1 MTPSTKRRFLY
12 TAVATAVASTA
23 LLWLNPAQAADD
35 YPTKQP
41 VRVMVGFSAGGA
53 VDNVARQ
60 LGEALSKRLGQTF
73 VIENQAGATGTIA
86 AETAARARADGYT
99 LLVATQ
105 STMVVAPRMYPKLK
119 LQPMKDLK
127 PIALVGSVPLALVA
141 HPSVP
146 VKTVQDVVEL
156 AKKEDG
162 NLVYASSG
170 AGGPQH
176 LAAELF
182 ASLAGVKMVHVPY
195 KGEANAIADLL
206 GNHVPLMFSN
216 LPTLLPYIQSG
227 QLRGIAVSGQA
238 RAASAPD
245 LPTVAEA
252 GLPGFDA
259 ETWFALFAPANTP
272 DAVTDQLG
280 AAVADAL
287 QDPALQASLATQG
300 LTINALRGDALV
312 AYMQEQ
318 ETQLGKVVETA
329 GIKAD

>member
-1 MTPSTKRRFLY
+1 MTHSTKRRFLY
-12 TAVATAVASTA
+12 TAVAAAVASAA
-23 LLWLNPAQAADD
+23 LVWLSPAQAAGD

-60 LGEALSKRLGQTF
+60 LGEALSKRLGQSF

-86 AETAARARADGYT
+86 AETAARASADGYT

-146 VKTVQDVVEL
+146 VKTVTDVIEL

-238 RAASAPD
+238 RAASAPN

-272 DAVTDQLG
+272 DAVTDKLG

-300 LTINALRGDALV
+300 LTINALRGDALA
-312 AYMQEQ
+312 AYLKEQ

-329 GIKAD
+329 GITAD

>member
-1 MTPSTKRRFLY
+1 MHFRFLR
-12 TAVATAVASTA
+12 TVLCSALAGACVALAAPVHA
-23 LLWLNPAQAADD
+23 AAD
-35 YPTKQP
+35 YPKQA

-60 LGEALSKRLGQTF
+60 IGEALSKRLGQAF

-86 AETAARARADGYT
+86 AETAARARPDGYT

-105 STMVVAPRMYPKLK
+105 STMVVAPRMYPNLKLK
-119 LQPMKDLK
+119 PMQDLK
-127 PIALVGSVPLALVA
+127 PIALIGSVPLALVA
-141 HPSVP
+141 HPSLP
-146 VKTVQDVVEL
+146 VKTVGDVIEL
-156 AKKEDG
+156 AKKENG
-162 NLVYASSG
+162 ELIYASSG

-182 ASLAGVKMVHVPY
+182 ASMAGVKMVHVPY
-195 KGEANAIADLL
+195 KGEANAIADLI

-227 QLRGIAVSGQA
+227 QLRGIAVSGHS
-238 RAASAPD
+238 RAASAPE

-259 ETWFALFAPANTP
+259 QTWFALFAPAQTP
-272 DAVTDQLG
+272 DDVIEKLG
-280 AAVADAL
+280 AAVDDAL
-287 QDPALQASLATQG
+287 QDRILQGTLASQG
-300 LTINALRGDALV
+300 LTINALRGPALV
-312 AYMQEQ
+312 TYMKDQ
-318 ETQLGKVVETA
+318 ETQLGKVVEAA

>member
-1 MTPSTKRRFLY
+1 MTTSAKRRFLC
-12 TAVATAVASTA
+12 TAVAAAVASAA
-23 LLWLNPAQAADD
+23 LAWMGPAQAAED
-35 YPTKQP
+35 YPKQT

-60 LGEALSKRLGQTF
+60 LGEALAKRLGQSF

-146 VKTVQDVVEL
+146 VKTVTDVIEL

-272 DAVTDQLG
+272 DAVTDKLG

-287 QDPALQASLATQG
+287 QDPALQASLAAQG
-300 LTINALRGDALV
+300 LTINSLRGDALV
-312 AYMQEQ
+312 TYMKEQ
-318 ETQLGKVVETA
+318 EEQLGKVVETA

>member
-1 MTPSTKRRFLY
+1 MTQSTKRRFLY
-12 TAVATAVASTA
+12 TAVAAAVASAA
-23 LLWLNPAQAADD
+23 LVWLSPAQAAGD

-60 LGEALSKRLGQTF
+60 LGEALSKRLGQSF

-146 VKTVQDVVEL
+146 VKTVTDVIEL

-272 DAVTDQLG
+272 DAVTDTLG
-280 AAVADAL
+280 AAVAEAL
-287 QDPALQASLATQG
+287 QAPALQASLATQG
-300 LTINALRGDALV
+300 LTINVLRGDALA
-312 AYMQEQ
+312 AYMKEQ
-318 ETQLGKVVETA
+318 ETQLGKVVDAA
-329 GIKAD
+329 GITAN